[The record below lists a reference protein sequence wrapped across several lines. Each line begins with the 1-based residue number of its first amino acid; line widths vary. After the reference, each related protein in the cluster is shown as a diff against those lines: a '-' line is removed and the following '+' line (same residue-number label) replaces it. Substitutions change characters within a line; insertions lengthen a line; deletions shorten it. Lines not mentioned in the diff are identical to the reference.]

1 MWKLNTLSMALIY
14 FPITI
19 HTMLISKGQDLTY
32 RVTQHKASRERICP
46 DKKKRCLCLLSRF
59 IVLDFPELVFW
70 MLLKRKQKSERHQKC
85 SQFNGKFMCFPIS
98 GQKHHHFG

>member
-32 RVTQHKASRERICP
+32 RVTQNKASRERICP
-46 DKKKRCLCLLSRF
+46 DKKKKKGVYASSQDLL
-59 IVLDFPELVFW
+59 P
-70 MLLKRKQKSERHQKC
+70 
-85 SQFNGKFMCFPIS
+85 
-98 GQKHHHFG
+98 